1 MAMQDF
7 SRSLPMR
14 LYRALAVVMPRFRR
28 IFAQAG
34 LTEQQW
40 RVLRVLWEQPSV
52 PQSALAE
59 LTLIPAPSLI
69 GVLDRLAGAG
79 LVERRRGT
87 ADRRVVEV
95 AATAEGRALEER
107 LMPDVQAAYAAL
119 RASLDES
126 TWRALETGLDELT
139 RAQRP
144 PDGTSSTPSRTE
156 LSTGEE
162 MA

>member
-52 PQSALAE
+52 PQSALSE

-69 GVLDRLAGAG
+69 GVLDRLTAAG

-87 ADRRVVEV
+87 EDRRVVEV
-95 AATAEGRALEER
+95 AATADGRALEER
-107 LMPDVQAAYAAL
+107 LMPDVQAAYATL

-126 TWRALETGLDELT
+126 TWRALETGLDELISA
-139 RAQRP
+139 RRP
-144 PDGTSSTPSRTE
+144 PDGAASTPTMAE
-156 LSTGEE
+156 FSTGED

>member
-28 IFAQAG
+28 IFAKAG

-52 PQSALAE
+52 PQSALVE

-69 GVLDRLAGAG
+69 GVLDRLTAAG

-87 ADRRVVEV
+87 GDRRVVEV
-95 AATAEGRALEER
+95 AATAAGRALEER

-126 TWRALETGLDELT
+126 TWRALETGLDELI

-144 PDGTSSTPSRTE
+144 RDGAASVQAVARH
-156 LSTGEE
+156 STGEDI
-162 MA
+162 A